1 MIMKEYKSIEDT
13 DINEAKEPIMNYD
26 KLYTYGDYLKFE
38 FEEMVEI
45 IRGKLFR
52 MSPAPR
58 VKHQLISGNI
68 FYRLRHQLTNQKCN
82 VYNAP
87 IDVVLPIANKK
98 RSKSMTVVQP
108 DICVI
113 CDPKIIEE
121 TAVFGVP
128 DFVIEIIAGKDV
140 KRDTKDKYSVYEE
153 AGVGEYWIVF
163 GEMRFVEVYILEEGK
178 YQRLNAFSEDDVI
191 PVKTL
196 PGLSISIE
204 DIFEGV

>member
-1 MIMKEYKSIEDT
+1 MKEYKTIENTNT
-13 DINEAKEPIMNYD
+13 DEAKEPAIDYN
-26 KLYTYGDYLKFE
+26 KVYTYADYLKLE
-38 FEEMVEI
+38 IDEMVEI
-45 IRGKLFR
+45 IRGKIFR
-52 MSPAPR
+52 MCAAPR
-58 VKHQLISGNI
+58 TKHQIINGNI
-68 FYRLRHQLTNQKCN
+68 YYRLRQQLEGQNCK
-82 VYNAP
+82 VFNAP

-98 RSKSMTVVQP
+98 RTKSTNVVQP

-128 DFVIEIIAGKDV
+128 DFVTEIVAGKDI
-140 KRDTKDKYSVYEE
+140 KRDTQHKFSIYEE

-163 GEMRFVEVYILEEGK
+163 AEIRLVEVFILENDK
-178 YQRLNAFSEDDVI
+178 YQRLNAFSEDDII

-196 PGLSISIE
+196 PGLSISID

>member
-1 MIMKEYKSIEDT
+1 MKEYKTIEDT
-13 DINEAKEPIMNYD
+13 DTDEAKEPVIDYN
-26 KLYTYGDYLKFE
+26 KVYTYGDYLKLE
-38 FEEMVEI
+38 IDEMVEI
-45 IRGKLFR
+45 IRGKIFR
-52 MSPAPR
+52 MCAAPR
-58 VKHQLISGNI
+58 TKHQGISLNI
-68 FYRLRHQLTNQKCN
+68 ASIIHNELKGRNCQVF
-82 VYNAP
+82 NAP

-98 RSKSMTVVQP
+98 RTKSTNVVQP

-128 DFVIEIIAGKDV
+128 DFVIEIVAGTDI
-140 KRDTKDKYSVYEE
+140 KRDTQYKYSIYEE

-163 GEMRFVEVYILEEGK
+163 AEIHLVEVFILDNGK
-178 YQRLNAFSEDDVI
+178 YQRLNAFSEDDVV

-196 PGLSISIE
+196 HGLSISID